1 MSNKPIV
8 LVVDDVELNR
18 AFLYDMLESDY
29 TVLEAENGK
38 VAIELMQQHQL
49 QIDVIMLD
57 VVMPVMDGFEVLA
70 YMNKKGWIENIPVIM
85 ISAETSAD
93 YINNGY
99 ELGVVDYIS
108 RPFDSNI
115 IKHRLKNT
123 IMLYAKQRALQQIVK
138 EQIRE
143 KEKNNTLMVD
153 ILSSIVEFRNGESG
167 MHVLRIRIITEIL
180 LEALV
185 ERYPN
190 YCLSSSEIA
199 MISNAAAL
207 HDIGK
212 VAIDEKI
219 LNKPGRLTPEEY
231 EQVKKHAE
239 LGAEMLK
246 QMRIAQEESLVQ
258 YAHDI
263 CRWHHERWDGKG
275 YPDGLV
281 GNAIPISAQVVS
293 LADVYDAL
301 VSERVYKPAY
311 SHGQA
316 MQMIINGECGSFNP
330 ELIDCLI
337 SVGNSLNRRIYIK
350 SDKRTNLFDLEKLS
364 KEAMERHQDI
374 LPSQRTLQLLEQER
388 IKYQFLAALSNEILF
403 EYSTKTEILAFSER
417 GYTELNL
424 EPSIDCMNQNYR
436 YIHIL
441 SEEDNIDL
449 WNGIFSTTSEQPFF
463 QKQYLVDTPKGKCWY
478 EFIVRTLWSNDLNNI
493 CLGFVGKLSNIHE
506 QKIEA
511 SLLREMAEHDSLTKL
526 YNRVAMHRLINESLH
541 KGVGCTLL
549 FFDLD
554 NFKLAN
560 DTYGHAFGDDL
571 LVHVADLISNHIRQ
585 GDLAARLGGDEFLV
599 FLEGLYKKEDAYRKA
614 ESLCKLLCKNFGGFA
629 LSVSIGGVIFPQ
641 DGMEYDEL
649 IQKADE
655 ALYLAKRKGKAQV
668 CFYGE

>member
-93 YINNGY
+93 NINNGY

-263 CRWHHERWDGKG
+263 CCWHHERWDGKG

-337 SVGNSLNRRIYIK
+337 SVGNSLNRRIYRVI
-350 SDKRTNLFDLEKLS
+350 SV
-364 KEAMERHQDI
+364 Q
-374 LPSQRTLQLLEQER
+374 
-388 IKYQFLAALSNEILF
+388 
-403 EYSTKTEILAFSER
+403 
-417 GYTELNL
+417 
-424 EPSIDCMNQNYR
+424 
-436 YIHIL
+436 
-441 SEEDNIDL
+441 
-449 WNGIFSTTSEQPFF
+449 
-463 QKQYLVDTPKGKCWY
+463 
-478 EFIVRTLWSNDLNNI
+478 I
-493 CLGFVGKLSNIHE
+493 CLI
-506 QKIEA
+506 
-511 SLLREMAEHDSLTKL
+511 
-526 YNRVAMHRLINESLH
+526 
-541 KGVGCTLL
+541 
-549 FFDLD
+549 
-554 NFKLAN
+554 
-560 DTYGHAFGDDL
+560 
-571 LVHVADLISNHIRQ
+571 
-585 GDLAARLGGDEFLV
+585 
-599 FLEGLYKKEDAYRKA
+599 
-614 ESLCKLLCKNFGGFA
+614 
-629 LSVSIGGVIFPQ
+629 
-641 DGMEYDEL
+641 
-649 IQKADE
+649 
-655 ALYLAKRKGKAQV
+655 
-668 CFYGE
+668 